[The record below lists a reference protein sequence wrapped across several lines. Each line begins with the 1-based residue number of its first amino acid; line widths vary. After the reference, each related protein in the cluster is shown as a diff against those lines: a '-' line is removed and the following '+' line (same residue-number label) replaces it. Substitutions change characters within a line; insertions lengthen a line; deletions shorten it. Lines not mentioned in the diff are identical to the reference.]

1 MENIPVVD
9 LEETLQLEGTYMTD
23 STVRSSLDGLDD
35 GRKGGRLAAV
45 VDVAVVDV
53 AVADD

>member
-35 GRKGGRLAAV
+35 GRKGGRVAAV
-45 VDVAVVDV
+45 VDVAVAV